1 MVFNL
6 AKVMVFLF
14 TKEFI
19 YTLFNKVSV
28 IPSPNPIPNPLT
40 LTLEPTLTRTPL
52 LLLYNNAY

>member
-6 AKVMVFLF
+6 AKVMVFMF
-14 TKEFI
+14 TKELI
-19 YTLFNKVSV
+19 YTLFNKVRV
-28 IPSPNPIPNPLT
+28 IPNPIPNPLT